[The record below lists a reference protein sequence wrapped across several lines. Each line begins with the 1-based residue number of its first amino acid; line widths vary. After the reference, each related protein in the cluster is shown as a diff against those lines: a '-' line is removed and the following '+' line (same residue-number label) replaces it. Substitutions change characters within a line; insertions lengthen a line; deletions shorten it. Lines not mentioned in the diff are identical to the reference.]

1 MRAGMEKIQQAARIR
16 ANSTQS
22 KGGDVL
28 RKNISIRRFY
38 AVCGLAVIIVA
49 SAGCVPGEKAATA
62 PGKKAGALENR
73 LRALEDRESIR
84 RLLMNYGRFL
94 DRRDFESFSL
104 LFAENEGEWIGGMG
118 RAKGQKAIRRLMED
132 TIGTQSGEE
141 SPGNF
146 HLFTNDSIDLKGDS
160 ATAVTK
166 WIFMVRNAGGKPEPF
181 YLGHYEDELV
191 IEKGQWK
198 FLRRVVFTDIPAD
211 NPETGGTE

>member
-1 MRAGMEKIQQAARIR
+1 MV
-16 ANSTQS
+16 SS
-22 KGGDVL
+22 
-28 RKNISIRRFY
+28 
-38 AVCGLAVIIVA
+38 CGCA
-49 SAGCVPGEKAATA
+49 PGEEAATA
-62 PGKKAGALENR
+62 SGTTAGALENR
-73 LRALEDRESIR
+73 LRALEDREAIR

-132 TIGTQSGEE
+132 TIGTQSGED

-160 ATAVTK
+160 ATAATK
-166 WIFMVRNAGGKPEPF
+166 WMFMVRSTGGKPEAY

-191 IEKGQWK
+191 LEKGEWK

-211 NPETGGTE
+211 KPETGGTE